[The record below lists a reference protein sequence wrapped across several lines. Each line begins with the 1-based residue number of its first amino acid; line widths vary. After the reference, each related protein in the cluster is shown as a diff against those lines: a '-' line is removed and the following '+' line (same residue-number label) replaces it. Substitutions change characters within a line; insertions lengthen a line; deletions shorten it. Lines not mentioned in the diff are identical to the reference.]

1 MIANFFIPFVVN
13 IQVIYIYIYIY
24 LLSFGTIYSLGILS
38 VFDYSIDI
46 FGRLFLLQSEEAYKV
61 YYHFRASC
69 MSRMYF
75 STVVSINYFV
85 YIGSKLIA
93 LL

>member
-13 IQVIYIYIYIY
+13 IQVIYIYIY

-38 VFDYSIDI
+38 VFDYSINI
-46 FGRLFLLQSEEAYKV
+46 FGRLFLLQSEEAYRV
-61 YYHFRASC
+61 YYYFRASC

-85 YIGSKLIA
+85 HIGSKLIA